1 MKKVL
6 IFSFV
11 SHYYNN
17 FHEFIGRIIEFV
29 KDYYEG
35 IIYNL
40 PEKRSNFLITKI
52 QDTLD
57 VEEVFFGEVVPK
69 FYQTQIL
76 EFSMNDFTLESELLE
91 EMIKEISLKLD
102 NLKETKE
109 CINVKFLH
117 YVK

>member
-17 FHEFIGRIIEFV
+17 FHEFIGRLIEFV

-35 IIYNL
+35 IICNI
-40 PEKRSNFLITKI
+40 PEKRSVFLVNKI

-76 EFSMNDFTLESELLE
+76 EFSMNDFTHESELIE
-91 EMIKEISLKLD
+91 KIIKEITLKLE
-102 NLKETKE
+102 NLKEMEE

>member
-6 IFSFV
+6 KFSFV

-17 FHEFIGRIIEFV
+17 FHEFIGRLIEFV
-29 KDYYEG
+29 KDYYDG
-35 IIYNL
+35 IFSYI
-40 PEKRSNFLITKI
+40 PEKRSVDIINKI

-57 VEEVFFGEVVPK
+57 VEEVYFGEVVPK
-69 FYQTQIL
+69 YYQTQTL
-76 EFSMNDFTLESELLE
+76 EYNMNDFTDGSELIEKMIREINLTLE
-91 EMIKEISLKLD
+91 NLNEME
-102 NLKETKE
+102 E